1 VVEQG
6 YQTFLWVDERV
17 ASFPQ
22 LPRRLLGQRLA
33 AAILDALVATTE
45 AAYLRGP
52 PRLQR
57 LDEANRFLTVGRI
70 LLRISRDRRHISLD
84 QHEHA
89 MRLVDDWGRQIG
101 GLLRA
106 ERARATGAEG
116 GV

>member
-22 LPRRLLGQRLA
+22 LPRRLLGQRLVA
-33 AAILDALVATTE
+33 AVLDALVATTE
-45 AAYLRGP
+45 AAYLHGP
-52 PRLQR
+52 RRAQR
-57 LDEANRFLTVGRI
+57 LDDANRLLTVSRI
-70 LLRISRDRRHISLD
+70 LLRLARDRRHLSLD

-106 ERARATGAEG
+106 ERARAGEG
-116 GV
+116 HGG